1 MESANFLQDLAVV
14 LLAAGFAAL
23 LFHRLKQP
31 PVVGYILAGLLLGP
45 HTPPFSLIQDQATI
59 RLLADLGLIFLMF
72 SLGLEFNLR
81 RLRKVGAPAGITAI
95 VDVTVMVCLG
105 YLLGRAL
112 GWTVVESLFLGGMI
126 CDSSTTILAKTLQE
140 MGRIRDKFA
149 GLIIGVTVIE
159 DILAVAV
166 IAILTALA
174 MTGTVQADLVALKL
188 WELLLFLIAVVV
200 VGLLTIPRLLD
211 YLLRFDNDELLVVAL
226 LGLCF
231 GVTLVGARLELSLAL
246 GAVLVGAI
254 ASESKA
260 GDRLSLL
267 IAPLRHV
274 FSAIFFVAIGL
285 MLDPAMLLRYWAP
298 ILAVTALVIAGKF
311 TTNTVCA
318 LLTGSDMPTAIRS
331 GAGLA
336 QIGEFALIIA
346 SLGVSLGATSEAF
359 YSVGVSAALLT
370 TLISPYL
377 LRGADRLADYVEH
390 NPAWHNRTRSFRLY
404 GQLMDTISHKK
415 PDTAIRKAMRRSVA
429 IMIINTLLIA
439 AAIATAGHLARKPLA
454 LFPALSAQPGVLEA
468 VLWLGAMLV
477 CLPLYVAT
485 LRKLQAVG
493 MILAELAVPMT
504 LPGAWARH
512 LRGFVANAILAAG
525 SFGLA
530 LLTFLLS
537 SAMLPS
543 WKIRIPLMIA
553 TAIIAFWRWPAL
565 VKVYAQAQTSLR
577 NVLNSEHKTDS
588 PSPAFEVHVQTAV
601 ILADSPLA
609 NHELRSVRLR
619 SRTGATVVGIERDGV
634 KITNPVPTERLQ
646 AGDRIFLLGDP
657 EQIRRVLN
665 LIEERKA

>member
-23 LFHRLKQP
+23 LFYKLNQP
-31 PVVGYILAGLLLGP
+31 LVIGYILAGLLLGP
-45 HTPPFSLIQDQATI
+45 HTPPFSLIQEQATI

-81 RLRKVGAPAGITAI
+81 RLRKVGAPAGLSAI
-95 VDVTVMVCLG
+95 ADVTFMLGLG

-112 GWTVVESLFLGGMI
+112 GWPAVESLFLGGMI

-149 GLIIGVTVIE
+149 SLVIGVTVIE
-159 DILAVAV
+159 DILAVAI
-166 IAILTALA
+166 IAVLTGLA
-174 MTGTVQADLVALKL
+174 MTGTVQADLVAVKL
-188 WELLLFLIAVVV
+188 WELILFLMAVVV
-200 VGLLTIPRLLD
+200 VGLLTIPRLLN
-211 YLLRFDNDELLVVAL
+211 YLRRFDNDELLVVAL
-226 LGLCF
+226 LGVCF

-254 ASESKA
+254 ASESTA

-285 MLDPAMLLRYWAP
+285 MLDPAMLIRYWGP

-311 TTNTVCA
+311 TSNTVAA
-318 LLTGSDMPTAIRS
+318 LLTGSDMPTAIRA

-346 SLGVSLGATSEAF
+346 SLGVSLGVTSEAF
-359 YSVGVSAALLT
+359 YPVGVSAAVLT
-370 TLISPYL
+370 TLLSPYL
-377 LRGADRLADYVEH
+377 LRGADRLADFVEH
-390 NPAWHNRTRSFRLY
+390 NPAWHQRTRSFRLY
-404 GQLMDTISHKK
+404 GQLVDTISHKK
-415 PDTAIRKAMRRSVA
+415 PDTVIRKAMRRSVV
-429 IMIINTLLIA
+429 IMVVNTILIA
-439 AAIATAGHLARKPLA
+439 AAIATAGYLARKPLA
-454 LFPALSAQPGVLEA
+454 LFPSLAARPGLFEA

-493 MILAELAVPMT
+493 MILAELGVPMT
-504 LPGAWARH
+504 LTGAWARH

-530 LLTFLLS
+530 LLTFVLS

-543 WKIRIPLMIA
+543 WKIRIPLMIGA
-553 TAIIAFWRWPAL
+553 AIIAFWRWPAL
-565 VKVYAQAQTSLR
+565 VKVYAQAQGSLR
-577 NVLNSEHKTDS
+577 NILNADNRTET
-588 PSPAFEVHVQTAV
+588 PGPAFEVNVQTAV
-601 ILADSPLA
+601 IGAESPLA
-609 NHELRSVRLR
+609 GRELHSIRLR
-619 SRTGATVVGIERDGV
+619 SRTGATVVGIERGGV
-634 KITNPVPTERLQ
+634 EITNPGPAERLH
-646 AGDRIFLLGDP
+646 AGDRLFLLGDP

-665 LIEERKA
+665 LIEERRA